1 MSWTRVSSS
10 RSNSVVVSPSTPLA
24 PRRFICR
31 QVSTRN
37 AGVSKCAN
45 DVKRSVRSAF
55 ALAAICSSC
64 VDIRFLLLSVGDV
77 SLAQRLDLRRRFPLC
92 AAFPRAECRVGGGAS
107 HDAGLRPP
115 LKLHVQFSRMQLSRK
130 RGGTP
135 RGQRRDQANQA
146 HQPQLAAQTPNG
158 EGLPP
163 RTAPSPES
171 MRPQA
176 SFDPTIEL
184 VEESPYVGA
193 LIVLTPSANHR
204 IEFANQ
210 LRRRMRDA
218 TLIRELNPVI
228 RGWGEYYKRAHV
240 RRLFNQLDG
249 WVERRLWS
257 HRFRRWR
264 CPGWKVL
271 PTARLRGELGLVSLI
286 GLIPSLAPRPRAALS

>member
-1 MSWTRVSSS
+1 MGVFIISPLPPRVEDMRCSKA
-10 RSNSVVVSPSTPLA
+10 PSLHGRYPL
-24 PRRFICR
+24 PR
-31 QVSTRN
+31 
-37 AGVSKCAN
+37 
-45 DVKRSVRSAF
+45 
-55 ALAAICSSC
+55 
-64 VDIRFLLLSVGDV
+64 
-77 SLAQRLDLRRRFPLC
+77 
-92 AAFPRAECRVGGGAS
+92 CRVGGGAS

-218 TLIRELNPVI
+218 TLRLPADRVLEPVDRLLGRIRVQISAPRVRLDLRSWQVECPLAALNLVA
-228 RGWGEYYKRAHV
+228 EKRESPAHMHDAGLPHV
-240 RRLFNQLDG
+240 QLHA
-249 WVERRLWS
+249 ERREDLRRAPQR
-257 HRFRRWR
+257 RFRF
-264 CPGWKVL
+264 
-271 PTARLRGELGLVSLI
+271 
-286 GLIPSLAPRPRAALS
+286 

>member
-1 MSWTRVSSS
+1 MSSHPCLPLLKTSDAARPL
-10 RSNSVVVSPSTPLA
+10 RSTGVTPL
-24 PRRFICR
+24 PR
-31 QVSTRN
+31 
-37 AGVSKCAN
+37 
-45 DVKRSVRSAF
+45 
-55 ALAAICSSC
+55 
-64 VDIRFLLLSVGDV
+64 
-77 SLAQRLDLRRRFPLC
+77 
-92 AAFPRAECRVGGGAS
+92 CRVGGGAS

-146 HQPQLAAQTPNG
+146 HQPQLATETPNG
-158 EGLPP
+158 ESRPP
-163 RTAPSPES
+163 RTAPAPES

-218 TLIRELNPVI
+218 TLRLPADRVLEPVDRLLGRIRV
-228 RGWGEYYKRAHV
+228 
-240 RRLFNQLDG
+240 
-249 WVERRLWS
+249 
-257 HRFRRWR
+257 
-264 CPGWKVL
+264 
-271 PTARLRGELGLVSLI
+271 
-286 GLIPSLAPRPRAALS
+286 